1 MSNIAFKLTTLALA
15 TTPLLADFTSARA
28 ENGQIA
34 AGIAGGL
41 IGGALIGGA
50 LASRPAYAPPP
61 PPVYYEPAPAPVIVE
76 EPVCRVVREEY
87 WDGYGYR
94 IRRVPVCD

>member
-1 MSNIAFKLTTLALA
+1 MSKIAFKLTTLALA
-15 TTPLLADFTSARA
+15 TVPLLADMPARA

-50 LASRPAYAPPP
+50 LASRPTYEPPP
-61 PPVYYEPAPAPVIVE
+61 PAIYYEPAPAPVVVE

-87 WDGYGYR
+87 WDGYVYR